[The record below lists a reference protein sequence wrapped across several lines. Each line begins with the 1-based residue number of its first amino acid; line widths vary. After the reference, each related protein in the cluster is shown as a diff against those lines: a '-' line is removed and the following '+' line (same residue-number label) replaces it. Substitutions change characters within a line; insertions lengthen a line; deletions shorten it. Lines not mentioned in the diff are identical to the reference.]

1 MNHPHIPTDRI
12 AAAENNE
19 LLDIRAIGRAV
30 RRRKWSIFIASAVA
44 ILLTAVVYFLTDPR
58 YVATASMVVERQPE
72 EVVPVETDTPVLA
85 TDSPTVDT
93 AVQILQS
100 PFIAGRVVDSLKLVD
115 QPEFNP
121 ELLEARAQSRVTVA
135 QRNAARER
143 AIRILGGA
151 LDVTREGI
159 SYAIGVQYAS
169 ANPQTAAAISN
180 EIINQYLATSIEG
193 EARTTRRSVAL
204 LEARLDELRGEVLT
218 AEAEVARYRAS
229 QGLFAASNASSITQ
243 QELSV
248 LNTQLAEAKAL
259 EAAANARL
267 STARSQTSRG
277 LSGDTLGEALNSEVI
292 AGLRNQ
298 RAQLSAQVADVGSRY
313 GPLHPNYIKTRDQLT
328 DIDQQIS
335 AEVGRVV
342 ASLASEARVAQG
354 RTGSIASSLGGL
366 EGRLATDTTASVRLS
381 ELERNAQS
389 ARELY
394 QSLLDEYKKA
404 VTRQG
409 TEDSGAKA
417 ISRASIPVLPASPSP
432 LLFIAIALVAA
443 GIASALALMAMELFE
458 RGLRTSDAVE
468 KKLNVRAIGSIPE
481 LGTLTEAHGAQSWPP
496 DFLLEHPHSRF
507 AETFRVLRT
516 SLLFGSGNRGL
527 KILCIT
533 SALPDEG
540 KSSAAISLARS
551 AAQAG
556 IATIVVDCDSR
567 SREASVSVGARADFG
582 LSDVLQGKCSPEQAI
597 YYEEKSGVSYLVQKA
612 ENRSLPDLM
621 AVDKMDALLAQLR
634 NRFALIILDTAPVL
648 PVAEARGIAA
658 LADAVLVLVRWK
670 KTPVK
675 AAEIA
680 LRELDAV
687 GAHVVGVALS
697 RVDVVRQSRNGYDDG
712 QDYAQR
718 YQQYYA

>member
-1 MNHPHIPTDRI
+1 MNHPHIPSDRI
-12 AAAENNE
+12 AAAESNE
-19 LLDIRAIGRAV
+19 LLDLRAIGRAV
-30 RRRKWSIFIASAVA
+30 RRRKWPILIVSAAV
-44 ILLTAVVYFLTDPR
+44 ILLTIVVYFLTDPR
-58 YVATASMVVERQPE
+58 YIATASMVVERQPE
-72 EVVPVETDTPVLA
+72 EVVPAETDTPVLA

-121 ELLEARAQSRVTVA
+121 ELLKANTPARQTAT

-143 AIRILGGA
+143 AIRILGGS
-151 LDVTREGI
+151 LGVTREGI

-169 ANPQTAAAISN
+169 PNPEMAAAIPN
-180 EIINQYLATSIEG
+180 EVINQYLANNIES

-204 LEARLDELRGEVLT
+204 LEARLEELRGEVLT

-229 QGLFAASNASSITQ
+229 EGLFAASNASSITQ

-267 STARSQTSRG
+267 STARSQASRG
-277 LSGDTLGEALNSEVI
+277 MSGETLGEALNSEVI

-298 RAQLSAQVADVGSRY
+298 RAQLSAQVADAGSRY
-313 GPLHPNYIKTRDQLT
+313 GPLHPNSIKTREQLN
-328 DIDQQIS
+328 DIDQQIN
-335 AEVGRVV
+335 AEVRRVV

-354 RTGSIASSLGGL
+354 RSGSIASSLGGL

-404 VTRQG
+404 VARQG
-409 TEDSGAKA
+409 TENSGAKA
-417 ISRASIPVLPASPSP
+417 ISRASVPVLPASPKP
-432 LLFIAIALVAA
+432 LLFAAIALVGAA
-443 GIASALALMAMELFE
+443 VASAFVLMAMEFFE

-468 KKLNVRAIGSIPE
+468 KKLHVRSVGLIPE
-481 LGTLTEAHGAQSWPP
+481 LETLTEAKGSPSWPP
-496 DFLLEHPHSRF
+496 DFLLEHPHSKF

-516 SLLFGSGNRGL
+516 SLLFGSGNRGM
-527 KILCIT
+527 KIVCVT

-551 AAQAG
+551 SAQAG

-567 SREASVSVGARADFG
+567 SRDASVSFPARSDLG
-582 LSDVLQGKCSPEQAI
+582 LDDVLQGKCSPEQAI
-597 YYEEKSGVSYLVQKA
+597 FYEEKSGVSYLVQKA
-612 ENRSLPDLM
+612 GDRVSPDLM
-621 AVDKMDALLAQLR
+621 ASAQMDALLARLR
-634 NRFALIILDTAPVL
+634 QQFALIILDTAPVL

-658 LADAVLVLVRWK
+658 LADGVLLLVRWK

-680 LRELDAV
+680 LRELEAI

-697 RVDVVRQSRNGYDDG
+697 RVDVAKQARTGFDDAD
-712 QDYAQR
+712 DYAER